1 MKKLF
6 AIALC
11 LMLLLSGCTFAADG
25 ANTTLQLRDLALITG
40 PDSITD
46 LSGLSLT
53 VESAGTEDIAGFR
66 LTLEDD
72 NGPLSAVLAVTEEYL
87 YLSLT
92 DADGTQTAYAL
103 DMANV
108 VQSLDLPLP
117 ETAPADGD
125 AMTDEDW
132 EAALAEMQAAWEQQL
147 ADMGLTEEDLENMTD
162 EELDEFLTKLYG
174 SDEDS
179 SSPAGEDPEQAAALE
194 QAEQIIARCTQE
206 SQEDLDGVTY
216 DVSTVTMGPDDV
228 YALLDTLPI
237 AVGGDE
243 HIVLSDALD
252 ELGVTISLDA
262 VAAVSQDGEHLLVS
276 LVPVI
281 TNTEGDSYSLNFLLD
296 GTGDDG
302 FTTLILA
309 LTDSDEQ
316 PLVGMRVSFAAPE
329 TEDADWLP
337 EDLTEGATVID
348 HLESEQDLGPLTDD
362 LADFFGQLSGKVFG
376 VAMGNSLISALDDAF
391 D

>member
-1 MKKLF
+1 MKKLL

-11 LMLLLSGCTFAADG
+11 LMLLLSGCTYAADG
-25 ANTTLQLRDLALITG
+25 VNTALQLRDLTLITG
-40 PDSITD
+40 PDNITD

-53 VESAGTEDIAGFR
+53 VESAGTEDAAGFR

-147 ADMGLTEEDLENMTD
+147 ADMGLTEEDLENMSD
-162 EELDEFLTKLYG
+162 QELEEFFAQVYG

-179 SSPAGEDPEQAAALE
+179 ALAGEDPEQAAALE

-206 SQEDLDGVTY
+206 SQEELDGVTY
-216 DVSTVTMGPDDV
+216 DVSTITMSSDDV
-228 YALLDTLPI
+228 YELLDTLPI

-262 VAAVSQDGEHLLVS
+262 VTAVSQDGEHLLVS
-276 LVPVI
+276 LTPVI

-316 PLVGMRVSFAAPE
+316 PLVGIRVSFAAPE

-337 EDLTEGATVID
+337 KDPTEGATVID
-348 HLESEQDLGPLTDD
+348 HLESEEDLQPLTDD